1 MDNEEMSKALDE
13 MLDQVDQKMGDGG
26 HIPSLPEDGTTAD
39 MEYEIPELE
48 EVDIASFDDIL
59 AESGVRKKQEFKPP
73 ILPEMDQEPLNI
85 NPKEDVIL
93 APSFKK
99 EDSKKIPNFDD
110 IKANSVGDSVI
121 AKKSRIGKIDAS
133 LWKKIKDVIKK
144 TLMVIIALIALYGVV
159 GRIPHDL
166 AVNSYVD
173 NSKALQKMEM
183 VDRNGEPIRVKMDDL
198 GRDIGRAI
206 ADELI
211 IHDLMNTDKSYSI
224 NKAIIKYIGVTFDT
238 VSSSAGYTKGGAMG
252 ERNPFFKIID
262 SPNNERDNNWMNIVY
277 DSLAKRLRDENI
289 IDLPETF
296 EEYLKANG
304 FYNGKMSYNVYTNEF
319 KRDSNGEVDNKGALI
334 NLSAY
339 ANYLIGR
346 EKNPED
352 KVSKEFYKILEKFK
366 EFFGDFKVTYDQD
379 GVHVTD
385 EKGDDV
391 YLLKGSDGS
400 NNFVSIES
408 PIIWSNKGR

>member
-1 MDNEEMSKALDE
+1 
-13 MLDQVDQKMGDGG
+13 
-26 HIPSLPEDGTTAD
+26 
-39 MEYEIPELE
+39 
-48 EVDIASFDDIL
+48 
-59 AESGVRKKQEFKPP
+59 
-73 ILPEMDQEPLNI
+73 
-85 NPKEDVIL
+85 
-93 APSFKK
+93 
-99 EDSKKIPNFDD
+99 
-110 IKANSVGDSVI
+110 
-121 AKKSRIGKIDAS
+121 
-133 LWKKIKDVIKK
+133 
-144 TLMVIIALIALYGVV
+144 
-159 GRIPHDL
+159 
-166 AVNSYVD
+166 
-173 NSKALQKMEM
+173 
-183 VDRNGEPIRVKMDDL
+183 
-198 GRDIGRAI
+198 
-206 ADELI
+206 
-211 IHDLMNTDKSYSI
+211 
-224 NKAIIKYIGVTFDT
+224 
-238 VSSSAGYTKGGAMG
+238 MG

-319 KRDSNGEVDNKGALI
+319 KRDPNGEVDNKGALI